1 MGAAERKTSV
11 GAKVTRVEF
20 PEKAIPLFKPA
31 PYKVM
36 HGGRGGGKSWCMARA
51 LLLLGSNK
59 KLFIVC
65 GREIQR
71 SIKDSVHKLLADQIP
86 LLGLD
91 DFYEVFDDKIVGK
104 NETKFVFV
112 GVRNNIAAVKSMEAI
127 DIFWLTEATFVSKNS
142 WEVLLPT
149 IRRDPPFG
157 PFERGSEIFIDF
169 NPELI
174 SDETYQRFVV
184 DPPEGTQVIQVNW
197 IDNPW
202 FPEMLRK
209 QKDELRKKDYD
220 SYLTVWE
227 GKTRRALQGAIYAKE
242 LSTAIEDGR
251 VNPNIKYDR
260 SKGVIVAFDLG
271 KSDMCS
277 LWFMQQIGMEHHAI
291 DFYENCGYGID
302 HYLEEIQNRKYLIQG
317 IWLPHDGAHETQ
329 AAPKSIERQC
339 KDVYKTPGIVRV
351 VPRVG
356 HTTKINAL
364 RALFPRLSI
373 NEATCSQGMLAL
385 QHYQYG
391 VHPETGQ
398 RTTQPLH
405 NWASHAASSI
415 SDYAVML
422 REGNKPREEEVEQER
437 SYEGALGWMG

>member
-1 MGAAERKTSV
+1 MNTKT
-11 GAKVTRVEF
+11 TRVEF

-59 KLFIVC
+59 PLFIVC

-71 SIKDSVHKLLADQIP
+71 SIKESVHKLLADQIP
-86 LLGLD
+86 LLGLEN
-91 DFYEVFDDKIVGK
+91 FYEVFNDQIIGK
-104 NETKFVFV
+104 NGSKFVFV
-112 GVRNNIAAVKSMEAI
+112 GVRNNVAAIKSMEAI

-149 IRRDPPFG
+149 VRRDPPFG
-157 PFERGSEIFIDF
+157 PFGLGSEIWLDF
-169 NPELI
+169 NPELL

-184 DPPEGTQVIQVNW
+184 DPPDGTVVVNVNW

-202 FPEMLRK
+202 FPDMLRK
-209 QKDELRKKDYD
+209 QKDELRRKDYD
-220 SYLTVWE
+220 AYLTVWE
-227 GKTRRALQGAIYAKE
+227 GKTRKALQGAIYAKE
-242 LSTAIEDGR
+242 LGIAIEDGR

-260 SKGVIVAFDLG
+260 SKGVIVSFDLG

-277 LWFMQQIGMEHHAI
+277 LWFMQQIGMNHHAI

-373 NEATCSQGMLAL
+373 NESTCSQGILAL

-422 REGNKPREEEVEQER
+422 REGNKPKEEEIEQER